1 MLTSHEELWEKDLS
15 DVVERLISEGVDN
28 LPL

>member
-1 MLTSHEELWEKDLS
+1 MLASHEELWEKDLP